1 MCILKEATWNRIS
14 LPDLAMRRIEQTSYF
29 NKYGNFSCK
38 RCSEAIIFL
47 YVESLYKYSSESKW
61 CCSERV
67 NVAHLTGLKIFCCQ
81 DL

>member
-1 MCILKEATWNRIS
+1 MCVLKEATWNRIS
-14 LPDLAMRRIEQTSYF
+14 LPDSVMRHFEQTSYF
-29 NKYGNFSCK
+29 NKYCNFSCK
-38 RCSEAIIFL
+38 RRSEAIILL
-47 YVESLYKYSSESKW
+47 YVESLYKDSSEIKW